1 MLKIFH
7 SNWFWLFLA
16 TCLICFAM
24 TLFASWVL
32 MVGIWFS
39 LFFAFRLTKLE
50 AKLPEPAHK
59 LFLSV
64 VLIYPLAE
72 TAVKWALSQN
82 MIANSWWLNRL
93 EHTSWALATTILFL
107 PTLINLWQQLSWWQN
122 LVILVGLLCLIGNLN
137 EFFEY
142 WMRAK
147 DGIVDYYKFS
157 QFYPDTIYDMMVN
170 ILGAALGFV
179 LLKVCLPNNSQT

>member
-1 MLKIFH
+1 
-7 SNWFWLFLA
+7 
-16 TCLICFAM
+16 
-24 TLFASWVL
+24 

-39 LFFAFRLTKLE
+39 LFFIFRLTKLE
-50 AKLPEPAHK
+50 AKLPESAHK

-72 TAVKWALSQN
+72 TTVKWALSQN
-82 MIANSWWLNRL
+82 I
-93 EHTSWALATTILFL
+93 I
-107 PTLINLWQQLSWWQN
+107 
-122 LVILVGLLCLIGNLN
+122 
-137 EFFEY
+137 EY